1 MKRPILI
8 ATLGFITG
16 IIWGLYFNIVSF
28 IVIIVFSFLLKIL
41 LKNKNIRIIKVFI
54 NKKVLILFCIVFLIG
69 NLYIKYLEKDYSKI
83 YKNLNKCNCIGT
95 IVSEKEEKDY
105 TYIYKIKIKEI
116 NNNKVRNKNFYI
128 SVKKKTNYKLEYADE
143 ILFEGEYIKPEVQ
156 RNYKGF
162 NYSMYLKSEGIYGTI
177 RIDKEIKVLRK
188 NNLNVIT
195 IMANKL
201 RNQII
206 NNANKIFPNN
216 SKGVFLGILLGY
228 DEYISDEIKQNFSD
242 SSLSHLLAVSGA
254 HVSYVVLGMFILFK
268 YIKIPKKFNKIFS
281 CILLIFYLYII
292 NFTPSVTRA
301 VIMSIISIIQVIL
314 YRKQDIA
321 TTISFSSLL
330 ILISNPYKIL
340 NIGFLLSYAG
350 TVGIIVF
357 SKKFEELKEEK
368 IKIKLLKTMKSMCF
382 VTISAQILI
391 LPITI
396 YYFNTISATF
406 IISNIIAGI
415 IIGPITIIGLVIII
429 VSFINLRLTAV
440 IAKIYNILLLVLL
453 KSTQIIAKL
462 PISKIYVITPS
473 IISVIIYYLLIFTI
487 FITFIIKKSKRYYLN
502 RKLDKLIL
510 KLKNII
516 KSNFI
521 IIIIVVILFL
531 VVFIIFNRIPRD
543 LKVNFIDVG
552 QGDSCMITTP
562 SNKKIIIDSGG
573 SESYDVGKNILFPYL
588 LDRKVTKVD
597 YIIISHFDTDHC
609 KGFEYVMNNINVKN
623 VIISKQPE
631 DSENYKEFLK
641 IVKKRKINI
650 IVVDNGDKIFIEK
663 NLYIYILWPDS
674 DNFVSENALNN
685 NSIVCKVVYNNFSM
699 LFTGDIEKIAEE
711 QIIKLYENS
720 NALKSTVL
728 KVAHHGSKSSSI
740 EEILEKIKPK
750 IALIGV
756 GESNKF
762 GHPNDGVIER
772 LNNIRNKNI

>member
-350 TVGIIVF
+350 SVGIIVF

-562 SNKKIIIDSGG
+562 SNKKILIDSGG

>member
-1 MKRPILI
+1 
-8 ATLGFITG
+8 
-16 IIWGLYFNIVSF
+16 
-28 IVIIVFSFLLKIL
+28 
-41 LKNKNIRIIKVFI
+41 
-54 NKKVLILFCIVFLIG
+54 
-69 NLYIKYLEKDYSKI
+69 
-83 YKNLNKCNCIGT
+83 
-95 IVSEKEEKDY
+95 
-105 TYIYKIKIKEI
+105 
-116 NNNKVRNKNFYI
+116 
-128 SVKKKTNYKLEYADE
+128 
-143 ILFEGEYIKPEVQ
+143 
-156 RNYKGF
+156 
-162 NYSMYLKSEGIYGTI
+162 
-177 RIDKEIKVLRK
+177 
-188 NNLNVIT
+188 
-195 IMANKL
+195 
-201 RNQII
+201 
-206 NNANKIFPNN
+206 
-216 SKGVFLGILLGY
+216 
-228 DEYISDEIKQNFSD
+228 
-242 SSLSHLLAVSGA
+242 
-254 HVSYVVLGMFILFK
+254 
-268 YIKIPKKFNKIFS
+268 
-281 CILLIFYLYII
+281 
-292 NFTPSVTRA
+292 
-301 VIMSIISIIQVIL
+301 MSIISIIQVIL

-562 SNKKIIIDSGG
+562 SNKKILIDSGG

>member
-54 NKKVLILFCIVFLIG
+54 NKNVLILFCIVFLIG

-105 TYIYKIKIKEI
+105 TYIYKIRIKEI

-254 HVSYVVLGMFILFK
+254 HVSYVVLGMFLLFK

-350 TVGIIVF
+350 SVGIIVF

-368 IKIKLLKTMKSMCF
+368 IKIKLLKTMKSMCL

-562 SNKKIIIDSGG
+562 SNKKILIDSGG

-674 DNFVSENALNN
+674 DNFVSENVLNN

>member
-54 NKKVLILFCIVFLIG
+54 NKNVLILFCIVFLIG

-105 TYIYKIKIKEI
+105 TYIYKIRIKEI

-206 NNANKIFPNN
+206 NNANKIFPYN

-357 SKKFEELKEEK
+357 SKKFEELKEKK

-487 FITFIIKKSKRYYLN
+487 CITFIIKKSKRYYLN

-521 IIIIVVILFL
+521 IIIIVVILFP

-562 SNKKIIIDSGG
+562 SNKKILIDSGG

>member
-562 SNKKIIIDSGG
+562 SNKKILIDSGG

-699 LFTGDIEKIAEE
+699 LFAGDIEKIAEE

>member
-487 FITFIIKKSKRYYLN
+487 FITFIIKKSKRYYIN

-562 SNKKIIIDSGG
+562 SNKKILIDSGG

>member
-54 NKKVLILFCIVFLIG
+54 NKNVLILFCIVFLIG

-105 TYIYKIKIKEI
+105 TYIYKIRIKEI

-487 FITFIIKKSKRYYLN
+487 FITFIIKKSKRYYIN

-562 SNKKIIIDSGG
+562 SNKKILIDSGG

>member
-54 NKKVLILFCIVFLIG
+54 NKEVLILFCIVFLIG

-562 SNKKIIIDSGG
+562 SNKKILIDSGG